1 MTRGL
6 RDVEKNNRR
15 PFFVSTL
22 RRTLVF
28 SAEEP
33 LMAGAIFF
41 QVLLRQ
47 GMPAVCF

>member
-1 MTRGL
+1 MWKKII
-6 RDVEKNNRR
+6 E

-22 RRTLVF
+22 RRTLAF

-41 QVLLRQ
+41 QVPYAY
-47 GMPAVCF
+47 PAHG